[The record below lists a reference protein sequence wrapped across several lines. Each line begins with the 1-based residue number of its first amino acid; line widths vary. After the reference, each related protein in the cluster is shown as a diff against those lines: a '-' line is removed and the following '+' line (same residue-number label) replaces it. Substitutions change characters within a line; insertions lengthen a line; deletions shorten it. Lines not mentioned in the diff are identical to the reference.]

1 MARKRYYITLELD
14 VDLSGELEK
23 QTQENLSKCRGHIY
37 DFINTLKRKL
47 NYNFYIQNF
56 NAVSI
61 YDEKGRQL

>member
-1 MARKRYYITLELD
+1 MARKHYYITLELD
-14 VDLSGELEK
+14 VDLSSDMEK
-23 QTQENLSKCRGHIY
+23 PTQENLSKCRGHIY

-47 NYNFYIQNF
+47 NYNFMISNY

>member
-1 MARKRYYITLELD
+1 MTRKHYYITLELD

-23 QTQENLSKCRGHIY
+23 PMQENLSKCRGHIY

-47 NYNFYIQNF
+47 NYNFMISNYNV
-56 NAVSI
+56 VSI

>member
-1 MARKRYYITLELD
+1 MALKRYYITLELD

-47 NYNFYIQNF
+47 NYNFYIQNY

-61 YDEKGRQL
+61 YDEKGNQI

>member
-14 VDLSGELEK
+14 VDLSAEQEK
-23 QTQENLSKCRGHIY
+23 STQENLSKCRGHIY
-37 DFINTLKRKL
+37 YFINTLKRKL